1 MRHCIHCKFHNGQ
14 PPLPSYHQS
23 YDDACTYTWHARV
36 GLTTCTYF
44 TSESDVRSPSTIPS
58 PPLPPHSPPS
68 PPFSPLSPLS
78 PLPSLPFLSP
88 SLPPLLVC
96 YAGQNVRKLI
106 KDGLII
112 KKPQVIH
119 SRSRVL
125 RALEAKRKGRHRG
138 YGKRKGTANAR
149 MPEKIIWMRRQR
161 ILRRL
166 LRKYR
171 ESKKIDCHL

>member
-1 MRHCIHCKFHNGQ
+1 MLTLPHPTWPDPLLSCHQSCVACTHMWHVRMGHMMCTNFTSESEVMYLSTLPSLPPLPLLLPSPPLSSF
-14 PPLPSYHQS
+14 PPLPS
-23 YDDACTYTWHARV
+23 
-36 GLTTCTYF
+36 L
-44 TSESDVRSPSTIPS
+44 
-58 PPLPPHSPPS
+58 LPSPPS
-68 PPFSPLSPLS
+68 PPL
-78 PLPSLPFLSP
+78 LPSLP
-88 SLPPLLVC
+88 VC
-96 YAGQNVRKLI
+96 YTGQNVRKLI

-112 KKPQVIH
+112 KKPHVIH

-171 ESKKIDCHL
+171 ESKKIDSHL

>member
-1 MRHCIHCKFHNGQ
+1 MHTLPFPSR
-14 PPLPSYHQS
+14 PDPLPQVIINFLMHVHTHV
-23 YDDACTYTWHARV
+23 ACDM
-36 GLTTCTYF
+36 CTNF
-44 TSESDVRSPSTIPS
+44 TSEIDVRSLSTLPSHPS
-58 PPLPPHSPPS
+58 PPSFPLLPC
-68 PPFSPLSPLS
+68 
-78 PLPSLPFLSP
+78 LPSS
-88 SLPPLLVC
+88 SLPVC